1 MVKRYKRIIYTFKNS
16 IEVYEYLDGKYGA
29 PGKKRGKKRKL
40 TEEAIRYRNQW
51 NRERKVRHKL
61 KTWFKKNDYMVLLT
75 YKKNER
81 PPDMDTAKKDL
92 SKAMRRVREKY
103 KKAGQTMR
111 WMANI
116 EVGTKGAWH
125 VHIVINRIADA
136 DVFIKDAWEHGAVTF
151 KHLHEA
157 GDFKNLAG
165 YITKTPE
172 TCERYGEHLRE
183 TSYHASRNM
192 PLKEP
197 KEERFVQWRE
207 VKDRQGYYLD
217 KDTYYEGTNKFTG
230 YKYRYYTM
238 IKLDRRI

>member
-1 MVKRYKRIIYTFKNS
+1 MRLALHD
-16 IEVYEYLDGKYGA
+16 EC
-29 PGKKRGKKRKL
+29 
-40 TEEAIRYRNQW
+40 W
-51 NRERKVRHKL
+51 ER
-61 KTWFKKNDYMVLLT
+61 
-75 YKKNER
+75 
-81 PPDMDTAKKDL
+81 
-92 SKAMRRVREKY
+92 
-103 KKAGQTMR
+103 
-111 WMANI
+111 
-116 EVGTKGAWH
+116 
-125 VHIVINRIADA
+125 
-136 DVFIKDAWEHGAVTF
+136 GAVTF

-157 GDFKNLAG
+157 GDFKDLAG

-172 TCERYGEHLRE
+172 TCEHYGEHLRE

-207 VKDRQGYYLD
+207 VKDRKGYYLD